1 MKDSPIPAMKYL
13 VVIGDGMADFA
24 LPELGG
30 KTPLMAA
37 RKPNID
43 RIAREG
49 FCGQVVTVPSGYLPG
64 SDVACMSLFGYDP
77 EKHYTGRAPIEA
89 FGMGIAMDEGD

>member
-1 MKDSPIPAMKYL
+1 MSPFEPRTKYL
-13 VVIGDGMADFA
+13 VIIGDGMADFP
-24 LPELGG
+24 LDELGG

-43 RIAREG
+43 RIARDG
-49 FCGQVVTVPSGYLPG
+49 FCGRVVTVPEGFAPG

-77 EKHYTGRAPIEA
+77 A
-89 FGMGIAMDEGD
+89 